1 MLGQPLATGSGQG
14 RPRPPEARSPS
25 KGSPLDYVAPAPA
38 PAPAPAA
45 TCRLVH
51 YNLSDLQIEL
61 QFYGM
66 WELFQQ
72 LRGEVESVA
81 VELEYPI
88 QPNSLYVIGG
98 HVGGEGHEL
107 DTVFVFIPNLNKWV
121 ESVSKMPR
129 STHDHAAVFLNG
141 GIYCIGGRNGGGE
154 TKHVIRIDQDNRWRP
169 MADLGQAR
177 FNHLAVAMQG
187 CIYVCGGWQG
197 ERLSSCERYDPEDD
211 SWVPIASMN
220 HGRAGGAAVV
230 CDDKIYVV
238 GGYGKDMKGVEIYD
252 PMENLWSQGT
262 PMNIGREGSAVCL
275 YDNKLY
281 AFGGVSAEEDPISS
295 IEVRPR
301 LVRAWGCTGGWCAVT
316 QEETLREGAAALR
329 RAAPWPCVAAYV
341 CCGPAVVLR
350 RRAHCM
356 VWLCAH
362 LVSAR
367 CRTFTQCFD
376 PETNKWSLLRA
387 ELPDAPG
394 RGLGGCCVVEDNIYI
409 TGVGRPPPSP
419 RARHTTHDTR
429 HTHTSP
435 CRRLR

>member
-1 MLGQPLATGSGQG
+1 
-14 RPRPPEARSPS
+14 
-25 KGSPLDYVAPAPA
+25 
-38 PAPAPAA
+38 
-45 TCRLVH
+45 
-51 YNLSDLQIEL
+51 
-61 QFYGM
+61 
-66 WELFQQ
+66 
-72 LRGEVESVA
+72 VESVA

-295 IEVRPR
+295 IE
-301 LVRAWGCTGGWCAVT
+301 
-316 QEETLREGAAALR
+316 
-329 RAAPWPCVAAYV
+329 
-341 CCGPAVVLR
+341 
-350 RRAHCM
+350 
-356 VWLCAH
+356 
-362 LVSAR
+362 
-367 CRTFTQCFD
+367 CFD

-409 TGVGRPPPSP
+409 TGGFLGHAVTNTGWKFDPVHESWSQIPDMPQP
-419 RARHTTHDTR
+419 AARFATVHTA
-429 HTHTSP
+429 S
-435 CRRLR
+435 L